1 MIHTSVFQMRC
12 NKLKEALAAI
22 DRALSISQ
30 ELNNQQE
37 VHEAYI
43 ELYTIKAKTLAKLRR
58 YDESLACLRKA
69 QYNREK
75 VF

>member
-1 MIHTSVFQMRC
+1 MRC
-12 NKLKEALAAI
+12 NKLTEALTGI
-22 DRALSISQ
+22 ERALSISQ
-30 ELNNQQE
+30 EMNNQQE

-43 ELYTIKAKTLAKLRR
+43 ELYTVKAKTLAKLRR
-58 YDESLACLRKA
+58 YDESLESLRKA